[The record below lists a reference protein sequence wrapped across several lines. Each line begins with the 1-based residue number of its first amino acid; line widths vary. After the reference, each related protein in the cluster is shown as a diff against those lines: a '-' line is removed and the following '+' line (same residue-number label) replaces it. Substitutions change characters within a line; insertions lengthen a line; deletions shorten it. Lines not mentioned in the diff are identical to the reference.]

1 LRQSGSDGSDELPA
15 LRLPGG
21 LAPLGYRNFALYWA
35 GFATSNLG
43 RWMEQTG
50 AVWLAWELTE
60 SPVLLGVLGLVR
72 GLPALAFTPIA
83 GVIAD
88 RVDQRR
94 ILVATQ
100 ASALLLS
107 LALGLLVVTGRVE
120 LWHIYVQAAAQSAV
134 FAFDMTT
141 RQALFPRLVPRARL
155 VEAVTLQSLAG
166 RTSAMIGP
174 AIGGIVIATLGE
186 AAPFLLS
193 TITNVAL
200 IAGVAGM
207 RDVPRVTASA
217 GASIRSELLEG
228 LQYMLA
234 TPVLAGVLKLEIVY
248 ALFQMNP
255 VMVTIIGRDVLGVG
269 PAELGA
275 LLAADGI
282 GALVGIA
289 ILLTAGQ
296 RARPGRFVILGTIAY
311 ATALVG
317 FAAAREYP
325 VAFVALLVAGMFDT
339 LVATTRN
346 SIMQLV
352 APPEMRGRVIGNH
365 GLVVRGLPP
374 LAQAQSGFIAGA
386 IGGPLAIVT
395 AAAALV
401 AGSLVTG
408 RTNRALMTWSSDEA
422 ARGG

>member
-1 LRQSGSDGSDELPA
+1 LVKQEEGSDERPSIV
-15 LRLPGG
+15 LPGS
-21 LAPLGYRNFALYWA
+21 LAPLGYRNFALYWM
-35 GFATSNLG
+35 GFASSNLG

-50 AVWLAWELTE
+50 AVWLAWELTG

-72 GLPALAFTPIA
+72 GAPALAFTPIA

-88 RVDQRR
+88 RVDQRK
-94 ILVATQ
+94 ILLATQ
-100 ASALLLS
+100 ATSLVLS
-107 LALGLLVVTGRVE
+107 LGLGLLVVTGQVE
-120 LWHIYVQAAAQSAV
+120 LWHIYLQAAAQSAV

-141 RQALFPRLVPRARL
+141 RQALFPRLVPRARI
-155 VEAVTLQSLAG
+155 VQAVTLQSLAG

-174 AIGGIVIATLGE
+174 AIGGIVIATLGV

-193 TITNVAL
+193 TITNLVL
-200 IAGVAGM
+200 MAGVAWM
-207 RDVPRVTASA
+207 RRVPQVAARAA
-217 GASIRSELLEG
+217 ASIRTELVEG
-228 LQYMLA
+228 LRYMLA

-269 PAELGA
+269 PEGLGA
-275 LLAADGI
+275 LLAADGV

-289 ILLTAGQ
+289 ILLTVGP
-296 RARPGRFVILGTIAY
+296 RARPGRFVIVTTMAY
-311 ATALVG
+311 AGALVG
-317 FAAAREYP
+317 FAAAREYA
-325 VAFVALLVAGMFDT
+325 VAFAALVLAGMFDT

-374 LAQAQSGFIAGA
+374 LAQAQSGFVAGL
-386 IGGPLAIVT
+386 IGGPWAIV
-395 AAAALV
+395 AASAALA
-401 AGSLVTG
+401 AGSIVAG
-408 RTNRALMTWSSDEA
+408 RTNRALMRWSNEDA
-422 ARGG
+422 ARGP

>member
-1 LRQSGSDGSDELPA
+1 
-15 LRLPGG
+15 
-21 LAPLGYRNFALYWA
+21 
-35 GFATSNLG
+35 
-43 RWMEQTG
+43 MEQTG

-72 GLPALAFTPIA
+72 AAPALAFTPIA

-88 RVDQRR
+88 RIDQRR

-100 ASALLLS
+100 ALALLLS
-107 LALGLLVVTGRVE
+107 LGLGLLVVTGRVE
-120 LWHIYVQAAAQSAV
+120 LWHIYLQAAAQQAV

-141 RQALFPRLVPRARL
+141 RQALFPRLVPRPRI

-174 AIGGIVIATLGE
+174 AIGGVVIATVGE
-186 AAPFLLS
+186 AAPFFVS
-193 TITNVAL
+193 SITNLAL
-200 IAGVAGM
+200 IAGVRWM
-207 RDVPRVTASA
+207 RGVPGVATRA
-217 GASIRSELLEG
+217 GASVRAELLEG
-228 LQYMLA
+228 LRYMLA

-269 PAELGA
+269 PEGLGA

-282 GALVGIA
+282 GALIGIA

-296 RARPGRFVILGTIAY
+296 RARPGRFVILTTVAY
-311 ATALVG
+311 AATLVG
-317 FAAAREYP
+317 FAAAREYAL
-325 VAFVALLVAGMFDT
+325 AFAALVVAGMFDT

-352 APPEMRGRVIGNH
+352 APAEMRGRVIGNH

-374 LAQAQSGFIAGA
+374 LAQAQSGFVAGLV
-386 IGGPLAIVT
+386 GGPLAIV
-395 AAAALV
+395 AAALV
-401 AGSLVTG
+401 VASGSVAVG
-408 RTNRALMTWSSDEA
+408 RSNRALMTWTADDAAHGREPPSS
-422 ARGG
+422 G

>member
-1 LRQSGSDGSDELPA
+1 LSDERTDAGDERPSFA
-15 LRLPGG
+15 LPGS

-35 GFATSNLG
+35 GFASSNVG

-50 AVWLAWELTE
+50 AIWLTWELTG

-72 GLPALAFTPIA
+72 AGPALLLTPIA

-94 ILVATQ
+94 ILLVTQ
-100 ASALLLS
+100 ALAFVLS
-107 LALGLLVVTGRVE
+107 LILGLLVVTGRVE
-120 LWHIYVQAAAQSAV
+120 LWHIYLQAAAQSAV

-141 RQALFPRLVPRARL
+141 RQALFPRLVPRARI

-186 AAPFLLS
+186 AAPFFLS
-193 TITNVAL
+193 TITNVVL
-200 IAGVAGM
+200 ITGVAWM
-207 RDVPRVTASA
+207 RGVPRVTGRVAASV
-217 GASIRSELLEG
+217 RTELTEG
-228 LQYMLA
+228 LRYMLA

-269 PAELGA
+269 PEGLGA

-289 ILLTAGQ
+289 ILLTF
-296 RARPGRFVILGTIAY
+296 RPRRRPGRFVILTTMAY

-317 FAAAREYP
+317 FAAAPTYP
-325 VAFVALLVAGMFDT
+325 LAFAALVVAGMFDT

-374 LAQAQSGFIAGA
+374 LSQAQSGFVAGLV
-386 IGGPLAIVT
+386 GGPWAIVA

-401 AGSLVTG
+401 TGSLVSS
-408 RTNRALMTWSSDEA
+408 RSNRALMTWSTDDA
-422 ARGG
+422 APVR